1 MLETL
6 KTRLRRSPES
16 GFTLIELIVA
26 SAMAVVI
33 TGAAVAMLVTAFK
46 DQPKVSGQA
55 DQVGEAR
62 VAMAHLT
69 RELRQGVL
77 GSVQG
82 SASPSSGE
90 LTFKTYVQTPCAGVT
105 TTEPCQV
112 TYECAKDPALEAPA
126 NGRCTRVTSRNNG
139 VVKSTPTTVVS
150 GISNPTSVF
159 KYLVAPANCPGAVET
174 TTYVT
179 VTLEFPDPAAGSGTT
194 LQDGAG
200 LRSCPA

>member
-6 KTRLRRSPES
+6 KSRLHGSPES

-33 TGAAVAMLVTAFK
+33 TGAAVAMLVTALK

-62 VAMAHLT
+62 VAVAHLT
-69 RELRQGVL
+69 RELRQGVV
-77 GSVQG
+77 GSVHE
-82 SASPSSGE
+82 SASPSSGK
-90 LTFKTYVQTPCAGVT
+90 LTFETYVQTPCAGVT
-105 TTEPCQV
+105 TTEPCKV
-112 TYECAKDPALEAPA
+112 TYECATVPALEAPA
-126 NGRCTRVTSRNNG
+126 NGRCTRVTSRG
-139 VVKSTPTTVVS
+139 SVKSAPTTVVS

-159 KYLVAPANCPGAVET
+159 RYLVARPNCPGAAET